1 MKELEMCERRKKKPG
16 VKECSQGKK
25 MKKMKR
31 QETQMGKNRIEEG
44 TRVEPGQ

>member
-25 MKKMKR
+25 MKMKKMKR
-31 QETQMGKNRIEEG
+31 HKWGKNRIEEG
-44 TRVEPGQ
+44 TRVESGQ